1 MYTMRHRHKRPSLL
15 AQMIDLFLMELTN
28 WRWSWRTLV
37 LTGTITPMLGIVALG
52 VFAHNAGRETQAYI
66 LTGNVVLS
74 LMFGNLEKVQ
84 SRFVYMR
91 FTGALDY
98 FATLPVQRYML
109 ILAILFSFLLLSLPS
124 LIVTIIFGSLFL
136 GIPLALNS
144 LILVTVP
151 LCAIPLAAI
160 GALIGTSARTPESAG
175 SISLLVTFLLV
186 GLGPV
191 VIPPNHLPRLMILLG
206 YLSPAT
212 YAASALRQTLL
223 GPLTGEIVID
233 LALLAAFGIVSLWVV
248 GRRMDWRQK

>member
-15 AQMIDLFLMELTN
+15 AQVIDLFLMELTN

-37 LTGTITPMLGIVALG
+37 ITGTITPMLGIVALG
-52 VFAHNAGRETQAYI
+52 VFAHNASRETQAYI

-84 SRFVYMR
+84 SRFIYMR

-98 FATLPVQRYML
+98 FATLPVQRYTL
-109 ILAILFSFLLLSLPS
+109 IVAILSSFLLLSLPS
-124 LIVTIIFGSLFL
+124 LIITIIFGSLFL
-136 GIPLALNS
+136 GIPLAPNS

-160 GALIGTSARTPESAG
+160 RALIGTSARTPESAG

-191 VIPPNHLPRLMILLG
+191 VIPPNRLPRFMILLG